1 MLSEQL
7 ISVDEARRV
16 SGLAR
21 LIDYTRADMARVNE
35 LIVSRAAS
43 HVEMVP
49 EIASYLIEAG
59 GKRLRPMLTLASAR
73 LFGGGADHQIAY
85 AAAVEFM
92 HTATLLHD
100 DVVDDSDRRRGK
112 PAARLVWGNPASV
125 LVGDYLLGQA
135 FVMMVEARDLDALA
149 VMSRASA
156 TIAEGEVFQLTKTR
170 DLKASAEDYFA
181 VIRAKTATLF
191 EAATEVGAMAG
202 GADAASRTAMK
213 KYGHELGIAFQ
224 LVDDVLDLGKGTG
237 ALGKNTGDDLREGKM
252 TLPVIL
258 GLERARENERIEL
271 IGALGDGGLG
281 EAGIRTIASLLD
293 RLGALGDTL
302 AEAES
307 YAARARA
314 ALDALPPT
322 VGREI
327 LADIADFCVARA
339 Y

>member
-1 MLSEQL
+1 MLNEQL
-7 ISVDEARRV
+7 ISVDEARRAT
-16 SGLAR
+16 GLAR

-35 LIVSRAAS
+35 LIVSRASS
-43 HVEMVP
+43 HIGMIP
-49 EIASYLIEAG
+49 EISSYLIEAG

-73 LFGGGADHQIAY
+73 LFGGGQDHQIAY

-156 TIAEGEVFQLTKTR
+156 TIAEGEVFQLAKTR
-170 DLKASAEDYFA
+170 DLKTSTEDYFA

-202 GADAASRTAMK
+202 GADAASRAAMK

-224 LVDDVLDLGKGTG
+224 LVDDVLDFGKGTG

-258 GLERARENERIEL
+258 GLERARESERIEL

-281 EAGIRTIASLLD
+281 EAGIRTIAALLD

-307 YAARARA
+307 HAARARA
-314 ALDALPPT
+314 ALDGLPPT
-322 VGREI
+322 TGREI